1 MFLSSIEKKTSE
13 EYLTQGYAIRTI
25 EDLSALDSIRELI
38 CNIIIN
44 KFPELK
50 KSKLENILNNIHKNI
65 SISELNKFR
74 LNLIDKINLSKNF
87 RENYYKISKSLI
99 DIIVGNEVAMQLR
112 VGLSIQ
118 LPDDDSSLLPVHA
131 DTWTGVSPF
140 ESVIWLPLVKC
151 FKTKSMF
158 ILPANKS
165 EILHKL
171 FLDKKIKKSEDI
183 YKAIKKDLV
192 WLDVK
197 YGQVVIFDHSLP
209 HGNII
214 NAENETRWSMN
225 CRFKSIFTPYADK
238 RIGEYYEP
246 ITLRAASKR
255 GIAYKYPYSVK

>member
-1 MFLSSIEKKTSE
+1 MFLSDVEKKTSE
-13 EYLTQGYAIRTI
+13 EYLTQGYVVRTI
-25 EDLSALDSIRELI
+25 EDLSTLDSISNLL
-38 CNIIIN
+38 CKDIIS
-44 KFPELK
+44 KFPKLK
-50 KSKLENILNNIHKNI
+50 ESKTENILNNVHKHI
-65 SISELNKFR
+65 AVTELNKFR
-74 LNLIDKINLSKNF
+74 LNLIDKINLSNNF

-118 LPDDDSSLLPVHA
+118 LPGDNSSLLPVHA

-140 ESVIWLPLVKC
+140 ESVVWLPLVEC

-165 EILHKL
+165 EILHEL

-183 YKAIKKDLV
+183 YKVIEKDLI

-197 YGQVVIFDHSLP
+197 YGKVVIFDHSLP
-209 HGNII
+209 HGNIV
-214 NAENETRWSMN
+214 NEEEETRWSMN

-246 ITLRAASKR
+246 ITLKAASKR
-255 GIAYKYPYSVK
+255 